1 MQCRLPGGIGWNG
14 TINLMGASKPAI
26 AAACDSQSSP
36 ERPTQRS
43 PTLCSSQDNIF
54 LSPQYLN
61 EKAGARRLPSFCC
74 NIPFLVAEIEQ
85 LFDLRLEIVSSGNS
99 ANLPWLMEEG
109 CIPGR
114 INQLRIGEG
123 ILLGRET
130 LHRSALPGTFQ
141 DAFVLE
147 DELIEV
153 KTKPS
158 VPDGEIAQNVC
169 GETPVSEDRGL
180 MQRGI
185 LALGIQDVPFNGLTP
200 EDTDIQILGGSSD
213 HTIVALPESGYRVGD
228 ILRFAIDYGALIRL
242 FTSDY
247 VQKESI

>member
-1 MQCRLPGGIGWNG
+1 
-14 TINLMGASKPAI
+14 
-26 AAACDSQSSP
+26 
-36 ERPTQRS
+36 
-43 PTLCSSQDNIF
+43 
-54 LSPQYLN
+54 
-61 EKAGARRLPSFCC
+61 
-74 NIPFLVAEIEQ
+74 
-85 LFDLRLEIVSSGNS
+85 
-99 ANLPWLMEEG
+99 MEEG

-169 GETPVSEDRGL
+169 GETPIFEDRGL
-180 MQRGI
+180 IRRGI
-185 LALGIQDVPFNGLTP
+185 LALGAQDVAFNGLTP
-200 EDTDIQILGGSSD
+200 EDPDVQILGGSSD
-213 HTIVALPESGYRVGD
+213 HTIVALPESGYRAGD
-228 ILRFAIDYGALIRL
+228 ILRFAIDYSALVRL